1 MKITHEEETLN
12 NIETTLNNINTISDA
27 QQALRGRSDT
37 IINNQTNGSQIVKV
51 FGLSTDGSQEQI
63 GTDNNNNVKC
73 NVINA
78 VNVLPHNSSNG
89 ELTPTNSFNVKVSNT
104 ANMKLEDL
112 SSSLNGDNNSV
123 SRSIAVSIK
132 GRTDP
137 TTSSGVFL
145 KASSGGN
152 LETINNFD
160 RGNHT
165 TYLNNVGFTSNQEHT
180 SSIDL
185 EGYKGIVIYGSA
197 LNSNNF
203 FIAGS
208 GDNTSFFRDSLNNVI
223 PDSSINNEF
232 VKSFTNLPR
241 YIKLINGSST
251 NTITLHYQLIR

>member
-78 VNVLPHNSSNG
+78 ISVLPHHSTGSTTQFN
-89 ELTPTNSFNVKVSNT
+89 TNVLNT

-165 TYLNNVGFTSNQEHT
+165 TYLNNIAFTSNQEHS

-185 EGYKGIVIYGSA
+185 QGYKGIVIYGSA